1 MRTIPVSTHGAGS
14 LDSEP
19 SRSRLNCMN
28 TRFHTS
34 RTFGSGTPT
43 GYPFTVSPSFA
54 PLTQPSLTRCAASRS
69 VFPSSSYPIRSKWI
83 SEHGPHGPVSPISQ
97 KLSFLLPRR
106 MRSSGTNLSHS
117 WCASSSGSSPDA
129 GSPSKYVTYSRS
141 AGILYT
147 SVRSSHA
154 HAIASAL

>member
-14 LDSEP
+14 FESEP

-97 KLSFLLPRR
+97 KLSFALPGRT
-106 MRSSGTNLSHS
+106 RSGGRYCSHS
-117 WCASSSGSSPDA
+117 SRASSSGASPSFS
-129 GSPSKYVTYSRS
+129 SPSK
-141 AGILYT
+141 
-147 SVRSSHA
+147 
-154 HAIASAL
+154 